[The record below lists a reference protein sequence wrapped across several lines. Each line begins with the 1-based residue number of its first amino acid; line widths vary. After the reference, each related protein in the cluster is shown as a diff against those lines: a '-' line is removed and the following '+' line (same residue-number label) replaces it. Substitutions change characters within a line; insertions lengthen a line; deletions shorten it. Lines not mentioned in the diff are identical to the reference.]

1 MVNDSTLSGAAVFV
15 DRDGTLNDDRG
26 YLTSPDQLMLLPGVP
41 EGIAKLNHMG
51 VLVVMVTNQS
61 AIGRGLMTFD
71 DLQKIHVKL
80 ADLLRPYEAS
90 IDGIFSCPHHPEDGC
105 PCRKPNPGLI
115 RQAAE
120 QFSLNLSHCF
130 FVGDKRS
137 DLEAAQKVSVPGVLV
152 MTSPYSQAALEAKDK
167 GQIQI
172 EYVAETFTHAV
183 GWIEE
188 QMRWRRHSTV

>member
-90 IDGIFSCPHHPEDGC
+90 LDGIFFVSASSG
-105 PCRKPNPGLI
+105 RRL
-115 RQAAE
+115 
-120 QFSLNLSHCF
+120 SLS
-130 FVGDKRS
+130 K
-137 DLEAAQKVSVPGVLV
+137 A
-152 MTSPYSQAALEAKDK
+152 
-167 GQIQI
+167 
-172 EYVAETFTHAV
+172 
-183 GWIEE
+183 
-188 QMRWRRHSTV
+188 